1 MCSAMSA
8 MGIGGWLSMPGGESR
23 PRQRGLVTGGP
34 ARWLGAGVLYGVSLH
49 GRAAVRG
56 GAGEG
61 GSGRPCWVCLQAEP
75 RGCSSWPS
83 LTPPAHIVHPF

>member
-56 GAGEG
+56 GQGRGVQGALAG
-61 GSGRPCWVCLQAEP
+61 SAR
-75 RGCSSWPS
+75 RRS
-83 LTPPAHIVHPF
+83 LEAVAPG